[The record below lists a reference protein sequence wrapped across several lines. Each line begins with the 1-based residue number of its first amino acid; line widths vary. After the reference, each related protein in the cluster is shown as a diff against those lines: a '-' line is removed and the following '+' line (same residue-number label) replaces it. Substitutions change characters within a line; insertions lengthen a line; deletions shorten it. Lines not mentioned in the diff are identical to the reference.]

1 MHGTGTMRWA
11 NSDKYTGQWEEDK
24 MVGKGVY
31 RSVFGI
37 EYKGSLKN
45 DGNRGTYY
53 KCIEN

>member
-11 NSDKYTGQWEEDK
+11 NGDKYTGQWEEDK